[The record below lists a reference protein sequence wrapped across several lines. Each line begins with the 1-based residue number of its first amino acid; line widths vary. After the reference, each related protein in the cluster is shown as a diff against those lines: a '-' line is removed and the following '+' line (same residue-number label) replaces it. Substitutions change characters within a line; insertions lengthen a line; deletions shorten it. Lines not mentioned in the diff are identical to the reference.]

1 MKILHTSDWHLGME
15 LSRIS
20 LLEQQRLWG
29 EWLCETVAKE
39 KIRVV
44 MVCGD
49 VFDRAVSTPDAIR
62 LYTNILTNLHKQ
74 GAAVVMIAGNHDGA
88 ARLSTYAP
96 LLEHSQVYIA
106 GQLEN
111 PVKIV
116 EIDQVRFFL
125 LPYYAVD
132 RVKVFYPEAMGL
144 IDGTQQ
150 ILESCRPYCTP
161 DKQNILLAHC
171 FAVGGQPT
179 ESDRSAVVGGSAEIP
194 LQLFEGFD
202 YVALGHIHRP
212 QRLGHNI
219 YYCGTPM
226 KYSFSEANQV
236 KTAPV
241 YDTQTKQVSFLEIP
255 EFLPL
260 RILEGSL
267 EELLQQG
274 NNPVYQ
280 QCFMRLIRKDGLAD
294 LVCQNKLRDAFANV
308 LQIEGKAISHSQE
321 SSYQVESESI
331 SALDL
336 LRLFYY
342 EQTKQLPEPQLE
354 EWFLQT
360 LLQQEEQPQ

>member
-29 EWLCETVAKE
+29 EWLWETVARE

-62 LYTNILTNLHKQ
+62 LYTDILTNLHKQ

-106 GQLEN
+106 GQLES

-116 EIDQVRFFL
+116 EIDQARFFL
-125 LPYYAVD
+125 IPYYAAD
-132 RVKVFYPEAMGL
+132 RVKALWTEATGL
-144 IDGTQQ
+144 VDGTQQ
-150 ILESCRPYCTP
+150 VMESCKQYCTP
-161 DKQNILLAHC
+161 DKHNIVLAHC

-194 LQLFEGFD
+194 LEVFDGFD

-212 QRLGHNI
+212 QRLGDTI

-226 KYSFSEANQV
+226 KYSFSEANQI
-236 KTAPV
+236 KTAPI
-241 YDTQTKQVSFLEIP
+241 YDTETGQVTFLEIP
-255 EFLPL
+255 EFVPL
-260 RILEGSL
+260 RVLEGSL
-267 EELLQQG
+267 EQLLEQSK
-274 NNPVYQ
+274 NPAYQ
-280 QCFMRLIRKDGLAD
+280 QCFMRLIRNDGLAD
-294 LVCQNKLRDAFANV
+294 LISQNQLREAFANV
-308 LQIEGKAISHSQE
+308 LQIESRVICEQQMSIPDVSTDNLSAIE
-321 SSYQVESESI
+321 
-331 SALDL
+331 L
-336 LRLFYY
+336 LRMFYQ
-342 EQTKQLPEPQLE
+342 EQIGQQPESTLE